1 MEKSQIGI
9 LIHIKLESSSC
20 RLGIISIRQ
29 FAYTGKTILG
39 QVSVFNIFPGGWRM
53 YSCSKVSR
61 RLRREL
67 HLLVLSDL
75 SGIGGPVDEN
85 AIAFG

>member
-9 LIHIKLESSSC
+9 LIHIKLEFSSC
-20 RLGIISIRQ
+20 RLGIISTRQ

-39 QVSVFNIFPGGWRM
+39 QVSVFNIFPGGWRI

-61 RLRREL
+61 RLHKEL
-67 HLLVLSDL
+67 HLLILSDL
-75 SGIGGPVDEN
+75 SGIGGSVDGD